1 MQFPRFLR
9 LPCTLFV
16 CGILAAGAASAR
28 PVIYD
33 TDMAIDD
40 WLGLL
45 YLLAEPDIEVV
56 AVTVSASGESHC
68 QPGLDNARNLMALAG
83 QFGTP
88 VACGDAYPLDGYFV
102 FPEPWQVDSD
112 TLSGID
118 IGQWVDDPVTD
129 SPSDGHAM
137 DLIHQVIADSEEPV
151 AIVAVGPM
159 TNIAEWLNRYPEDR
173 KEVSEL
179 VMMGGSYK
187 APGNIIVPNVTD
199 DNPNKVSEWN
209 FYIDPLATRR
219 VLEADGLRKVM
230 VGLDVTNT
238 VRITHPFADDFKAK
252 VKGPL
257 AEFVDQVF
265 DKNRWFID
273 TKEYYFWDVMAA
285 VVAVRP
291 ALCEGEE
298 RPVTALAEYA
308 GETPYLGS
316 SDMGM
321 PPVNAAGESRRHL
334 RASTAG
340 QVVDATDGATTK
352 VCMGTDADAV
362 FSAFTDALTGWMP

>member
-1 MQFPRFLR
+1 MRFLR
-9 LPCTLFV
+9 SSRLTFALFI
-16 CGILAAGAASAR
+16 CGMLATGSVSAR

-118 IGQWVDDPVTD
+118 IGQWVDEPVTD

-159 TNIAEWLNRYPEDR
+159 TNIAEWLNRYP
-173 KEVSEL
+173 
-179 VMMGGSYK
+179 
-187 APGNIIVPNVTD
+187 
-199 DNPNKVSEWN
+199 
-209 FYIDPLATRR
+209 
-219 VLEADGLRKVM
+219 
-230 VGLDVTNT
+230 
-238 VRITHPFADDFKAK
+238 
-252 VKGPL
+252 
-257 AEFVDQVF
+257 
-265 DKNRWFID
+265 
-273 TKEYYFWDVMAA
+273 
-285 VVAVRP
+285 
-291 ALCEGEE
+291 
-298 RPVTALAEYA
+298 
-308 GETPYLGS
+308 
-316 SDMGM
+316 
-321 PPVNAAGESRRHL
+321 
-334 RASTAG
+334 
-340 QVVDATDGATTK
+340 
-352 VCMGTDADAV
+352 
-362 FSAFTDALTGWMP
+362 